1 MTSKLM
7 NLVGI
12 DIRFGMQSALHRK
25 FSGRDKLLD
34 ATPSNE
40 VKDHRE
46 KLQMVM
52 DSSVQIEIMAWVLK
66 KNVSFQH
73 GMDKNVSWHLL
84 VSLDACLGA
93 SVRECVG
100 YASLV
105 FP

>member
-7 NLVGI
+7 YLVGI

-46 KLQMVM
+46 KLPMVM
-52 DSSVQIEIMAWVLK
+52 DSSVQIEIMA
-66 KNVSFQH
+66 
-73 GMDKNVSWHLL
+73 
-84 VSLDACLGA
+84 
-93 SVRECVG
+93 
-100 YASLV
+100 
-105 FP
+105 